1 LICIV
6 GTNDTQH
13 RSVVS
18 LLIAAEMHVCR
29 PKIVEGR
36 LNKIRSQKALLEQ
49 PFIKDTGNSVAEHIK
64 AAVANLGENIQ
75 VRICW
80 HMPYIC
86 LCAKCAQCTQL
97 LPSGSAQ

>member
-1 LICIV
+1 LISIV
-6 GTNDTQH
+6 VRNDTQH
-13 RSVVS
+13 CSVIL
-18 LLIAAEMHVCR
+18 LLIAVPTPVCR

-75 VRICW
+75 VRPCW
-80 HMPYIC
+80 RVPHVCMYLNVHSALSCYIE
-86 LCAKCAQCTQL
+86 
-97 LPSGSAQ
+97 GSAQ